1 MTITLDQVQPLVDQ
15 LTPLE
20 KARLIEH
27 LTAQLT
33 EGLTPPEPPESQLG
47 RQLRSLRA
55 AIIASGAPLLDRQ
68 QLAAEVAER
77 RGE

>member
-15 LTPLE
+15 LTPGE

-33 EGLTPPEPPESQLG
+33 KEAILPEPPESQLG

-55 AIIASGAPLLDRQ
+55 AIVASGVPLLDRH
-68 QLAAEVAER
+68 QLAAEVTER